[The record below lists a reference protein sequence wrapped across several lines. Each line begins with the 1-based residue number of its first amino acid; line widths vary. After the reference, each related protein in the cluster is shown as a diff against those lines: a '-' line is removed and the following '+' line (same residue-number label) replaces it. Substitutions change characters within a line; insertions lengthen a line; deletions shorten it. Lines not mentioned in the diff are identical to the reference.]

1 MKQMK
6 TIFQLA
12 ENVSLES
19 GGLRTV
25 LVNLDN
31 YINENKKYR
40 SIVVTNKK
48 EQADSY
54 FEFPSNKLRL
64 WNYSEGLKKHLN
76 YEISNSDIF
85 HLHGVFMHIQYLS
98 SRLAHRNNHPY
109 IVTPHGMLEPWLLK
123 DKKIKKKIYFELILK
138 NILSKSNVLHAI
150 TPLEKESLYQLTKHK
165 NIVEIPNFIY
175 HESIPKFQKY
185 NPEDEYLLFV
195 GRIHPKKGLDILLE
209 SFFNMENKKLKLKI
223 VGNNND
229 YSNKLK
235 KKCIELGIDKRV
247 KFLGGVFSDKKY
259 ELFANSKAFI
269 APSYSEAIGMVN
281 LEAAICK
288 TPVITTFQTGLNT
301 DWNKNGGQLIQPNTI
316 DLTKSLNEIAG
327 WTIEERNSRGEMLCD
342 YVINNYSWEQ
352 KGYLWNDLY
361 NSLL

>member
-31 YINENKKYR
+31 YINENKKYK

-48 EQADSY
+48 EQGDSY
-54 FEFPSNKLRL
+54 FEFPSNKLQL
-64 WNYSEGLKKHLN
+64 WNYSESLKKHLSK
-76 YEISNSDIF
+76 EVSNSDIL

-98 SRLAHRNNHPY
+98 SNLAQKNKHPY

-123 DKKIKKKIYFELILK
+123 DKRLKKKIYFELILK
-138 NILSKSNVLHAI
+138 KILSKSNVLHAI
-150 TPLEKESLYQLTKHK
+150 TPLEKESLFQLTKHK

-175 HESIPKFQKY
+175 HESIPKFKKY
-185 NPEDEYLLFV
+185 NPDNEEYLLFV

-209 SFFNMENKKLKLKI
+209 SFSAMENKKLKLKI

-229 YSNKLK
+229 YSIKLQ
-235 KKCIELGIDKRV
+235 KKCIDLGISNRV
-247 KFLGGVFSDKKY
+247 DFLGGVFSDKKY

-288 TPVITTFQTGLNT
+288 TPVITTLQTGLNPA
-301 DWNKNGGQLIQPNTI
+301 WSKNGGKLIQPNTI
-316 DLTKSLNEIAG
+316 DLTKSLNEIAS
-327 WTIEERNSRGEMLCD
+327 WSIEERNSRGEMLCD

-352 KGYLWNDLY
+352 KGHLWNDVY
-361 NSLL
+361 NSL